1 MADKLKC
8 PYCGSENVKRMDG
21 SGAVKKYGP
30 GVMIDIAPD
39 IFLCNDCK
47 KEFRDDL
54 FDDLT
59 MDEALLEQKG
69 E

>member
-1 MADKLKC
+1 MAKKLKC

-21 SGAVKKYGP
+21 SGTVKKYGP

-39 IFLCNDCK
+39 ILQCIDCK
-47 KEFRDDL
+47 KEFRDNV

-59 MDEALLEQKG
+59 MDEALLEQKDN
-69 E
+69 